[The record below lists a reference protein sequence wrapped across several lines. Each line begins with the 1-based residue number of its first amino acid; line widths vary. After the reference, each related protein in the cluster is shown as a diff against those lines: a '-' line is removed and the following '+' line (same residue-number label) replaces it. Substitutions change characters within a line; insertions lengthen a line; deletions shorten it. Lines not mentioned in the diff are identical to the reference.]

1 LLENTPDQRTQKVPK
16 IQNLPGSTTDLG
28 QSQTDSPDLTLIAQA
43 ILADELQLRVT
54 IVIGQSSFTIDLNRG
69 KLLFSGR

>member
-1 LLENTPDQRTQKVPK
+1 MLENHGSAQQKVQRSL
-16 IQNLPGSTTDLG
+16 IPGSTTDLG

-43 ILADELQLRVT
+43 ILADELKLGVT
-54 IVIGQSSFTIDLNRG
+54 IIIGQSWFTIDLNRV